1 MGKYTCVGR
10 NTYCGQEQNEIGNE
24 KLRKEGNE
32 RCCLNRVAGVDL
44 TEEMMFGSRLEGD
57 EGEGLANVWWEKELL
72 GQRLALGMSVSMHSG
87 DQGMTSR
94 LV

>member
-57 EGEGLANVWWEKELL
+57 EGEGLANVWWEKSCWGKGWHWGCLCPCI
-72 GQRLALGMSVSMHSG
+72 
-87 DQGMTSR
+87 QGTR
-94 LV
+94 G